1 MTISTL
7 NNIDRVNLLLDD
19 AYLRRT
25 SNLPE
30 SIEIAKE
37 ALQISKHIKDK
48 ASIGMSLNQLS
59 LYYMINSEFEKS
71 MDHSREAIE
80 YFTTLKDERGVANAN
95 YNIGS
100 IHYKTNNYHIGL
112 AYLIKALKVYR
123 KYNDLYNQSKV
134 EKAVGT
140 IYEYIGDTYNAFKS
154 YKSSIL
160 AARKILNLDLESNV
174 YNNLS
179 GLLLKKK
186 LNKFAMRSIAHSI
199 AIKKETKD
207 IRGYGFAIYGRGKV
221 YFATGEYEKS
231 ETDFIEA
238 ITIHKRIGENMGV
251 AMGLRKLGKLYFT
264 LGHLEK
270 AEEAIKEGLHLSIR
284 FQMSMIKIKNY
295 HLLYLIN
302 KKKNDTEK
310 ALEYLEIYL
319 REKEAVINTQTLKV
333 IEDYE
338 LINRMNALEN
348 EALLQKIKQKSIDKK
363 NRAEQRSMRIKQ
375 QFLSIMSHE
384 IRTPLNAITT
394 IISILDDKVKEEN
407 KELLQ
412 SLEFASNNLINIVND
427 ILDFTKLDSKKSKLE
442 LHNSNLGELCEK
454 VMNLHSS
461 LAKDKGL
468 DLVLESNV
476 PKDRGYLIDQTK
488 ISQILTNLIGNAI
501 KFTERGSVGFNV
513 ELLEEDENYDT
524 IKFAV
529 SDTGEGIS
537 EQDLAE
543 VFESFTQ
550 VKPILT
556 RKQGGTG
563 LGLAIVKRLVE
574 LHNSEIKVNSREQEG
589 SEFYFIL
596 KLEKG
601 EKIVA
606 TKKSSYDELKD
617 KHVLLAED
625 TPINSMLF
633 KKLLSNWGIITDHV
647 VNGKEAVEF
656 AKNKKYDFILMDIH
670 MPEMDGLDA
679 TRLIRTVDNFNRNTP
694 VFAVTADVMAS
705 ENKSDLKLFNGILWK
720 PIEIDKLYSS
730 LVKTIKN

>member
-19 AYLRRT
+19 AYLRRN

-37 ALQISKHIKDK
+37 ALQISKHIEDK
-48 ASIGMSLNQLS
+48 ASIGRSLNQLS

-71 MDHSREAIE
+71 KDHSREAIE
-80 YFTTLKDERGVANAN
+80 CFTLLKDERGVANAN

-100 IHYKTNNYHIGL
+100 VHYKTNNYHIGL
-112 AYLIKALKVYR
+112 TYLIKALKVYR
-123 KYNDLYNQSKV
+123 KHNDLYNQSKV
-134 EKAVGT
+134 EKAVGS

-160 AARKILNLDLESNV
+160 AARKISNLNLESNV

-186 LNKFAMRSIAHSI
+186 LNKFAMRSIEHSI
-199 AIKKETKD
+199 GIKKETKD
-207 IRGYGFAIYGRGKV
+207 IRGYGFSIYGRGKV
-221 YFATGEYEKS
+221 YFAAGEYEKS
-231 ETDFIEA
+231 ESDFLEA
-238 ITIHKRIGENMGV
+238 IAIHKEVGENIGV
-251 AMGLRKLGKLYFT
+251 AMGLRKLGKLYFS

-270 AEEAIKEGLHLSIR
+270 AEEAIKEGLNLSIR
-284 FQMSMIKIKNY
+284 FQMAMIKIKNY

-310 ALEYLEIYL
+310 ALKYLEIYL
-319 REKEAVINTQTLKV
+319 EEKEAVINTQTLKV
-333 IEDYE
+333 IEDYD
-338 LINRMNALEN
+338 LINKMNALEN

-442 LHNSNLGELCEK
+442 LYNSNLGELCGK
-454 VMNLHSS
+454 VINLHSN

-468 DLVLESNV
+468 DLVMENNI

-501 KFTERGSVGFNV
+501 KFTEKGSVGFNV
-513 ELLEEDENYDT
+513 ELLDEGESHDT
-524 IKFAV
+524 IKFTV

-537 EQDLAE
+537 EQDLVE
-543 VFESFTQ
+543 IFESFTQ

-574 LHNSEIKVNSREQEG
+574 LHNSEIKVKSREHEG

-601 EKIVA
+601 EKIVL
-606 TKKSSYDELKD
+606 TKKNSYLELKD

-625 TPINSMLF
+625 TPINSMLL

-679 TRLIRTVDNFNRNTP
+679 TRLIRTVDNFNRDTP

-720 PIEIDKLYSS
+720 PIEIEKLYST
-730 LVKTIKN
+730 LAKTIKN